1 LKLKEWDPFSVAIM
15 PQRCIVGGCD
25 SVYGKGNIKTTFHQ
39 LPFDNEKRELWIS
52 VIQDWSGLRHLRKD
66 SRLTNAAECGKHVS
80 ADSFKAGFLSERKQL
95 LPNAVLSI
103 FSLVLFKCLP
113 KFKFLQLEHIIFNSR
128 QIRKSE
134 FLML

>member
-66 SRLTNAAECGKHVS
+66 SRLKNAAVCGKHFS
-80 ADSFKAGFLSERKQL
+80 TDSFKSGLLSERKQL
-95 LPNAVLSI
+95 LPNAVPSV
-103 FSLVLFKCLP
+103 FFWFCS
-113 KFKFLQLEHIIFNSR
+113 SAY
-128 QIRKSE
+128 
-134 FLML
+134 

>member
-1 LKLKEWDPFSVAIM
+1 M

-66 SRLTNAAECGKHVS
+66 SRLTTHELSNSMEVYQSNAEWLCSHA
-80 ADSFKAGFLSERKQL
+80 
-95 LPNAVLSI
+95 N
-103 FSLVLFKCLP
+103 
-113 KFKFLQLEHIIFNSR
+113 
-128 QIRKSE
+128 
-134 FLML
+134 